1 MDLKTL
7 HKMSLHSLQKRGVE
21 QGSLGVEY
29 LFILDISSYAPLS
42 VTLLKLFYREGKGY
56 FYYPPPH
63 VSHIVPWP
71 CVSMSLTKRLGSDNE
86 FSKAKK

>member
-56 FYYPPPH
+56 FYYPPPSCLPHCSLALCIH
-63 VSHIVPWP
+63 VANKEI
-71 CVSMSLTKRLGSDNE
+71 RIR
-86 FSKAKK
+86 

>member
-7 HKMSLHSLQKRGVE
+7 HKMSLQKRGVE

-56 FYYPPPH
+56 FYYPPPLMSPTLFLGP
-63 VSHIVPWP
+63 VYP
-71 CVSMSLTKRLGSDNE
+71 CR
-86 FSKAKK
+86 